1 MTTILRF
8 IKPSPAKVLAHRQRK
23 LLIFSRAQLID
34 GQGNVQVPA
43 DSVADRL
50 LPRAALAALDQQHF
64 DLLFLDLKLA
74 DGPPDDV
81 HDLAKNIDPELSIII
96 ITGYPDSE
104 MLDRILEEGPIT
116 ILKKPLQVDQLRRTV
131 RILGHKEIAKAA

>member
-1 MTTILRF
+1 MKKT
-8 IKPSPAKVLAHRQRK
+8 
-23 LLIFSRAQLID
+23 
-34 GQGNVQVPA
+34 
-43 DSVADRL
+43 
-50 LPRAALAALDQQHF
+50 LAARNKQRF

-81 HDLAKNIDPELSIII
+81 HDLAKKIDPELPIII
-96 ITGYPDSE
+96 ITSYPDSE

-116 ILKKPLQVDQLRRTV
+116 VLKKPLQVDQLRQTV